1 MDKKTEKDYD
11 SLSKFEKGMM
21 DKTMDIVNDI
31 KRLCEDNRTP
41 HSGVTALAILVPYQK
56 TSDKIH
62 VAGSSASFINKQEEM
77 QVVMDAL
84 KMWAMHD
91 SVTLFSFMQMAAEV
105 TKEADIDKLTAD
117 IFSSG
122 VMQKS

>member
-21 DKTMDIVNDI
+21 DKSMDIVNDI
-31 KRLCEDNRTP
+31 KRLCKDHKTP
-41 HSGVTALAILVPYQK
+41 HSGVTALAILVPYRE
-56 TSDKIH
+56 TSGKIH
-62 VAGSSASFINKQEEM
+62 VVGSTASFIKS
-77 QVVMDAL
+77 QVEMDAIMDAI
-84 KMWAMHD
+84 KEWAMHD
-91 SVTLFSFMQMAAEV
+91 SVTLLSFLRMASEL

-117 IFSSG
+117 IFKSG